1 MLSCINVHIY
11 SGYKVCTP
19 LLTDLQCKKGSRIN
33 YFRVLKF
40 YCDLSPVSSNE
51 KTLKSC
57 KRRNRNEKFS
67 TSGPNVLVCV
77 LLLGQIATTTY
88 ADHTTSQEVVWSAL
102 EIVECV
108 TV

>member
-1 MLSCINVHIY
+1 M
-11 SGYKVCTP
+11 
-19 LLTDLQCKKGSRIN
+19 N
-33 YFRVLKF
+33 YFRVLKC

-77 LLLGQIATTTY
+77 LLLGQIATITY
-88 ADHTTSQEVVWSAL
+88 ADRQGMFNAL
-102 EIVECV
+102 GIVDCV

>member
-1 MLSCINVHIY
+1 MYTY

-19 LLTDLQCKKGSRIN
+19 LLTDLQRKKGSRIN